1 MTTWIAAL
9 MFLTGVCAG
18 LGIRRQIRL
27 RRLQAKQR
35 RVEQPNSYYSAP
47 SVRRL
52 VNLERWTR
60 IPLDRLH
67 PLNREEAER
76 LLRLARAAGPDAL
89 TRTEQQFLDNMERA
103 WNEPDTSPS
112 WLDPAWM
119 RRSFG
124 AR

>member
-1 MTTWIAAL
+1 MATWIAVL
-9 MFLTGVCAG
+9 MFLTGVAAG

-89 TRTEQQFLDNMERA
+89 TRTERQFLDNMEQS
-103 WNEPDTSPS
+103 WNEPDRTPG
-112 WLDPAWM
+112 WPEPAWI
-119 RRSFG
+119 RGAWG

>member
-1 MTTWIAAL
+1 MAAWIAAL
-9 MFLTGVCAG
+9 MFLTGVAAG
-18 LGIRRQIRL
+18 LGIRRQMRL
-27 RRLQAKQR
+27 RQLRAKQR
-35 RVEQPNSYYSAP
+35 RIEQPNSYYSAP

-67 PLNREEAER
+67 PLNRDEAKR

-89 TRTEQQFLDNMERA
+89 SRAERQFLDNMERV
-103 WNEPDTSPS
+103 WNEPDPSPG

-119 RRSFG
+119 RRSWG

>member
-1 MTTWIAAL
+1 MATWIAAL

-27 RRLQAKQR
+27 RQLQAKQR

-67 PLNREEAER
+67 PLNREEAQR

-89 TRTEQQFLDNMERA
+89 SRTERQFLDNLERA
-103 WNEPDTSPS
+103 WNEPDPMPG
-112 WLDPAWM
+112 WPEPAWM
-119 RRSFG
+119 RG
-124 AR
+124 AWGTR